1 VVQGSSTAEATT
13 CRRAGETGEVGTLS
27 HYVIRVVGHLSDD
40 LLTAFPLLLA
50 EGSRP
55 ETVLH
60 GRLPDQSALAGVLAH
75 LDELGIEI
83 VDVSLVPELPPEQA
97 AGPAGHS

>member
-1 VVQGSSTAEATT
+1 M
-13 CRRAGETGEVGTLS
+13 RPPAGVPVYQREVGTLA

-40 LLTAFPLLLA
+40 LLTAFPSLLA
-50 EGSRP
+50 ENRKP

-75 LDELGIEI
+75 LDELGVEI
-83 VDVSLVPELPPEQA
+83 VDVTLVPELPAEQPA
-97 AGPAGHS
+97 RGAGRS

>member
-1 VVQGSSTAEATT
+1 M
-13 CRRAGETGEVGTLS
+13 RPPAGVPVNQREVGTLA

-50 EGSRP
+50 ENRRP

-60 GRLPDQSALAGVLAH
+60 GQLPDQSALTGVLAH
-75 LDELGIEI
+75 LDELGVEI
-83 VDVSLVPELPPEQA
+83 VDVSLVPELPAEH
-97 AGPAGHS
+97 PANGARRP

>member
-1 VVQGSSTAEATT
+1 MKGPAARAAGPFCFQSS
-13 CRRAGETGEVGTLS
+13 RGK
-27 HYVIRVVGHLSDD
+27 
-40 LLTAFPLLLA
+40 
-50 EGSRP
+50 GSRP

>member
-1 VVQGSSTAEATT
+1 M
-13 CRRAGETGEVGTLS
+13 RPPAGVPVNQREVGTLA

-40 LLTAFPLLLA
+40 LLTAFPSLLA
-50 EGSRP
+50 ENRKP

-60 GRLPDQSALAGVLAH
+60 GQLPDQSALTGVLAH

-83 VDVSLVPELPPEQA
+83 VDVTLVPELPA
-97 AGPAGHS
+97 AQPARRAGRS

>member
-1 VVQGSSTAEATT
+1 MPANQPD
-13 CRRAGETGEVGTLS
+13 VGTLA

-50 EGSRP
+50 ENRRP

-60 GRLPDQSALAGVLAH
+60 GRLPDQSALAGVLAQ
-75 LDELGIEI
+75 LEELGVEI
-83 VDVSLVPELPPEQA
+83 VDVSLVPELPTEHGA
-97 AGPAGHS
+97 TGAGQS